1 MSLQPGEKIGIILD
15 TETTGLDYRRHEIIE
30 LGMVMFTYG
39 AEGIRD
45 VVGVFDELR
54 EPGEPIAPDITR
66 ITGITDD
73 MVAGQSIDPAA
84 VADFVAPADLVIAH
98 NARFD
103 RPFCETFAS
112 GFDLKAWACSN
123 QEVDW
128 RAFGFEGSKLGYLVG
143 QCGLFHNG
151 HRAIDDCHALLE
163 VLAFQHEANGCAFPH
178 LVASAAKRRC
188 RIWAQHSPFDLK
200 DALKARGYR
209 WNDGSDGRPKSWWT
223 EIDEEGFDNE
233 CHFLREEIYRQDIDP
248 HLEWL
253 TGVERYRA

>member
-84 VADFVAPADLVIAH
+84 AH
-98 NARFD
+98 
-103 RPFCETFAS
+103 
-112 GFDLKAWACSN
+112 
-123 QEVDW
+123 
-128 RAFGFEGSKLGYLVG
+128 
-143 QCGLFHNG
+143 
-151 HRAIDDCHALLE
+151 
-163 VLAFQHEANGCAFPH
+163 
-178 LVASAAKRRC
+178 
-188 RIWAQHSPFDLK
+188 
-200 DALKARGYR
+200 
-209 WNDGSDGRPKSWWT
+209 DGRR
-223 EIDEEGFDNE
+223 GL
-233 CHFLREEIYRQDIDP
+233 LR
-248 HLEWL
+248 
-253 TGVERYRA
+253 